1 VTDFHH
7 ITVLKQEV
15 VDALAGFE
23 GLVLDLT
30 VGGGGHSEALLS
42 ALPGIRILGFDR
54 DPVAVKAATARL
66 ASFGDRFEI
75 VNRPFSSVIEVLSDR
90 GLSRGARG
98 SGVPAIVADLG
109 VSSPQ
114 FDDPSRGFSLSA
126 DGPLDMRMG
135 DGQTAGEYLD
145 EVSQEELAR
154 IFWQYG
160 DIRQS
165 RKLARAVKNDRAE
178 GLINTTSELAALCGR
193 VLGKGRKH
201 DPATLPFQALR
212 IAVNDELGELETV
225 LNELPNLLA
234 DGGRAA
240 FISFHSLE
248 DRRVKHA
255 FRDLVKGPEVPR
267 GLPITGDQLT
277 DFRLVG
283 KAASASD
290 DELNV
295 NPRARSA
302 RLRILERKSR
312 S

>member
-1 VTDFHH
+1 MTNFHH

-30 VGGGGHSEALLS
+30 VGGGGHTEALLS

-54 DPVAVKAATARL
+54 DPVAVAAATARL
-66 ASFGDRFEI
+66 APFGDRFEI
-75 VNRPFSSVIEVLSDR
+75 INRPFSSVLDVLSER
-90 GLSRGARG
+90 GISRKAGG
-98 SGVPAIVADLG
+98 PGVAAVVADLG

-135 DGQTAGEYLD
+135 EGQTAGEYLD
-145 EVSQEELAR
+145 EVEQEELAR

-165 RKLARAVKNDRAE
+165 RKLARAVKNDRAA

-225 LNELPNLLA
+225 LDAIPDLLA
-234 DGGRAA
+234 EGGRAA

-255 FRDLVKGPEVPR
+255 FRDLAKGPEVPR
-267 GLPITGDQLT
+267 GLPVTGDQLT
-277 DFRLVG
+277 EFRLVG

-290 DELNV
+290 QELCE

-312 S
+312 T